1 MNRSWDRSWD
11 RISGLAGRAL
21 LFGSL
26 LSASLTACDGLP
38 IDGAPAES
46 TETQVGVVQAAPTAQ
61 TSPGDPMRARPQDRV
76 TSPVDDGDRVAL
88 AEHVHP
94 MARRDL
100 EVAVAA
106 PEERMDTMMLV
117 LRPDDAQEQA
127 LQELLTA
134 QHDPSSP
141 LYQQWL
147 TPETFAERFGISD
160 SDVAKTTD
168 WLKSHGL
175 TIDQVGS
182 GGRHIF
188 FSGTTG
194 QVEHAFQTAMR
205 MYQVSGEIHRA
216 NATAPQIPRGLAS
229 VVTGVL
235 SLHDFRAAPANRQV
249 PFTKSD
255 NTWYYNGT
263 IQQSALVPGDLATI
277 YNASPLYASGIDGS
291 GQSIAVL
298 GRSNIDLAEV
308 RLFRKTYGLP
318 ANDPQVTVVGK
329 DPGLVCGGD
338 EFEAALDVEYAGA
351 IAKKAT
357 VKFVVAGSTNTTDG
371 IYLAAQYAVAHNVAP
386 IVSLSYGLCERLL
399 GTAGNALMNGLW
411 QQAAAQ
417 GMSVFVSSMDSG
429 AAGCDEMNAKKATGG
444 LGVNGLASTVWNTAV
459 GGTQFDDVS
468 NRSTYWAANNDPVTQ
483 ASALGYIPELAW
495 NESIAGG
502 DLLSSGGGVSSLYAK
517 PAWQFGLG
525 VTSDGKRDLPDLAFA
540 AAVQDPYKLN
550 VDKQVMGAGGT
561 SAATPLFASI
571 MGLVLQKV
579 GQAQGLV
586 NPVLYTLAYNQSYN
600 GGAAVFHDVVKG
612 SNTVPGQTGYAAGPG
627 FDMVT
632 GLGSVDATALVNHW
646 QEGVATSGFQ
656 LVATSPTM
664 SIVPGANTT
673 ASFTLKMNSG
683 SSSAVQ
689 FSVTG
694 LPAGVTSSF
703 APASL
708 ATSGNTTLT
717 ISATASAVSGVY
729 AVKVIGTSGATSS
742 SASVSLTVLTA
753 PSLSLSVSASSLD
766 VAAGASKSLTL
777 STTRGGSFNAAVTL
791 SVAGAAKGITVT
803 LSPTKIAAPGGGS
816 STLTA
821 TVASTVA
828 VGTYAVNVTVIGG
841 GITKTTLV
849 ALNVLPAPSFS
860 LALGPSPLSIA
871 PGATGTVTATTIGNA
886 TFNSAISLK
895 VTGLPKGAT
904 ASMGTISAPGSGSG
918 VLSISV
924 GSAVAPGKYT
934 LTVTATGGGVSK
946 SAALA
951 LQAPGISVSVGAA
964 SIKLKRG
971 SSTSVRV
978 SSTVLGGFSAQVA
991 FSVQGL
997 PADVSATF
1005 SPDTLP
1011 SPGSG
1016 STTLKLTAG
1025 STAVLGAVPLQI
1037 LATATGSLKTAGLA
1051 MTVTK

>member
-1 MNRSWDRSWD
+1 MDRSWDRSWN

-26 LSASLTACDGLP
+26 LSSSLTACDGLP
-38 IDGAPAES
+38 MDAAPAERA
-46 TETQVGVVQAAPTAQ
+46 ETQAGAVQLAPTAQ
-61 TSPGDPMRARPQDRV
+61 TPTGDPMRARPRDRV
-76 TSPVDDGDRVAL
+76 TAPVDDGDRVAL

-94 MARRDL
+94 MARPEL
-100 EVAVAA
+100 EVAVVA
-106 PEERMDTMMLV
+106 PDERMDTMLLV

-141 LYQQWL
+141 LYQKWL
-147 TPETFAERFGISD
+147 TPEAFAERFGISD
-160 SDVAKTTD
+160 ADVAKTTD
-168 WLKSHGL
+168 WLGSHGL
-175 TIDQVGS
+175 AIDQVGN

-188 FSGTTG
+188 FSGTAG

-205 MYQVSGEIHRA
+205 MYQVGDEIHRA
-216 NATAPQIPRGLAS
+216 NALPPQIPRGLAS
-229 VVTGVL
+229 VVTGVV
-235 SLHDFRAAPANRQV
+235 SLHDFRAAPSNRQV

-277 YNASPLYASGIDGS
+277 YNAAPLYAAGIDGS

-308 RLFRKTYGLP
+308 RLFRQTYGLP

-399 GTAGNALMNGLW
+399 GTAGNALINGLW

-468 NRSTYWAANNDPVTQ
+468 KRSTYWAASNDPVTQ

-502 DLLSSGGGVSSLYAK
+502 DLLSSSGGVSSLYAK
-517 PAWQFGLG
+517 PAWQYGLG
-525 VTSDGKRDLPDLAFA
+525 VVADGKRDIPDLAFA

-561 SAATPLFASI
+561 SAATPVFASI
-571 MGLVLQKV
+571 MGLVLQKI
-579 GQAQGLV
+579 GQVQGLV
-586 NPVLYTLAYNQSYN
+586 NPVLYTLAYNQNYN

-612 SNTVPGQTGYAAGPG
+612 NNSVPGQTGYAAGPG

-632 GLGSVDATALVNHW
+632 GLGSVDATQLVNHW
-646 QEGVATSGFQ
+646 QEGLTAPGFQ
-656 LVATSPTM
+656 LAAASPTV
-664 SIVPGANTT
+664 SVVAGANTT
-673 ASFTLKMNSG
+673 ASFTLKTNNGFAST
-683 SSSAVQ
+683 VQ

-694 LPAGVTSSF
+694 LPSGVTSSF

-708 ATSGNTTLT
+708 ATSGTTTLT
-717 ISATASAVSGVY
+717 LSAAASAASGVY
-729 AVKVIGTSGATSS
+729 AVNVVGTSGATSS
-742 SASVSLTVLTA
+742 SASVSLTVVNA
-753 PSLSLSVSASSLD
+753 PSLSLSASASSLD
-766 VAAGASKSLTL
+766 VAAGMSKTLAL
-777 STTRGGSFNAAVTL
+777 STTRGGSFNAAVML
-791 SVAGAAKGITVT
+791 SVSGAAKGIAVT

-816 STLTA
+816 STLTVS
-821 TVASTVA
+821 VASTVA
-828 VGTYAVNVTVIGG
+828 VGTYAVNVTATGG
-841 GITKTTLV
+841 GITKTTPV
-849 ALNVLPAPSFS
+849 AINVLPAPSFS
-860 LALGPSPLSIA
+860 LALSPSPLSIA
-871 PGATGTVTATTIGNA
+871 PGATGTVTATTIGNT

-895 VTGLPKGAT
+895 VTGLPKGVT
-904 ASMGTISAPGSGSG
+904 ASTGTIGAPGSGSG
-918 VLSISV
+918 IVSITV

-946 SAALA
+946 SATLA
-951 LQAPGISVSVGAA
+951 LQAPGISVSVSAA
-964 SIKLKRG
+964 SIKLKQG
-971 SSTSVRV
+971 ASTTIRV
-978 SSTVLGGFSAQVA
+978 SSTALGGFSSQVA

-1005 SPDTLP
+1005 SPATLP

-1016 STTLKLTAG
+1016 STTLKLTAS
-1025 STAVLGAVPLQI
+1025 STAVLGAVPLQV
-1037 LATATGSLKTAGLA
+1037 LATATGSPSTATVA

>member
-1 MNRSWDRSWD
+1 MDRNWDRSCD
-11 RISGLAGRAL
+11 RISGLAGRTL

-26 LSASLTACDGLP
+26 LSFSLTACDGLP
-38 IDGAPAES
+38 MDGAPAES
-46 TETQVGVVQAAPTAQ
+46 TEAQPGAVQPAPTAQ
-61 TSPGDPMRARPQDRV
+61 TLPGDPMRSRPQDRV
-76 TSPVDDGDRVAL
+76 TAPVDDADRVAL

-94 MARRDL
+94 MARQEL

-106 PEERMDTMMLV
+106 PDEPMDTMMLV
-117 LRPDDAQEQA
+117 LRPDDTQEQA
-127 LQELLTA
+127 LQELLAA

-141 LYQQWL
+141 LYQKWL

-160 SDVAKTTD
+160 ADVAKTTD
-168 WLKSHGL
+168 WLKRQGF
-175 TIDQVGS
+175 TIEQVGS

-205 MYQVSGEIHRA
+205 MYQASGEIHRA
-216 NATAPQIPRGLAS
+216 NATPPQIPRGLAP
-229 VVTGVL
+229 VVSGVL
-235 SLHDFRAAPANRQV
+235 SLHDFRATPANREV
-249 PFTKSD
+249 PLTKSD

-263 IQQSALVPGDLATI
+263 IQQSALVPGDLAII
-277 YNASPLYASGIDGS
+277 YNASPIYASGIDGS
-291 GQSIAVL
+291 GQTIAVL
-298 GRSNIDLAEV
+298 GRSNIDLGEV
-308 RLFRKTYGLP
+308 RLFRQTYGLP

-329 DPGLVCGGD
+329 DPGIVCGGD

-371 IYLAAQYAVAHNVAP
+371 IFLAAQYAVTHNVAP
-386 IVSLSYGLCERLL
+386 IVSLSYGLCEHLL
-399 GTAGNALMNGLW
+399 GTAGNALINGLW

-444 LGVNGLASTVWNTAV
+444 LGVNGLGSTVWNTAV

-468 NRSTYWAANNDPVTQ
+468 SRSTYWAASNDPVTK

-502 DLLSSGGGVSSLYAK
+502 DLLASSGGLSSLYAK
-517 PAWQFGLG
+517 PTWQFGLG
-525 VTSDGKRDLPDLAFA
+525 VATDGKRDLPDLAFA

-571 MGLVLQKV
+571 MGLVLQKT

-586 NPVLYTLAYNQSYN
+586 NPVLYTLAYNQNYN

-612 SNTVPGQTGYAAGPG
+612 DNTVPGQAGYPAGPG

-632 GLGSVDATALVNHW
+632 GLGSVDVAQLVNHW
-646 QEGVATSGFQ
+646 QEGLAAPGFQ
-656 LVATSPTM
+656 LAAASP
-664 SIVPGANTT
+664 SLSVVSGASAT
-673 ASFTLKMNSG
+673 ASFSLKMNNG
-683 SSSAVQ
+683 FSSAVQ

-717 ISATASAVSGVY
+717 ISAAASVVAGVY
-729 AVKVIGTSGATSS
+729 TVNVIGTSGEISR
-742 SASVSLTVLTA
+742 SAPVSLTVVNS
-753 PSLSLSVSASSLD
+753 PSLSLSVAAPSLD
-766 VAAGASKSLTL
+766 VAAGASKTLTL
-777 STTRGGSFNAAVTL
+777 TTTRSNGFNAAVTL
-791 SVAGAAKGITVT
+791 SVLGAAKGITVT
-803 LSPTKIAAPGGGS
+803 LSPTKIAAPGAGS
-816 STLTA
+816 GTLTA
-821 TVASTVA
+821 TVAATVA
-828 VGTYAVNVTVIGG
+828 AGTYAVNVTATGG
-841 GITKTTLV
+841 GVTKTELV
-849 ALNVLPAPSFS
+849 AINVLPAPSFS
-860 LALGPSPLSIA
+860 LALGAPSLTIA
-871 PGATGTVTATTIGNA
+871 LGGTGTVTATTIGNVS
-886 TFNSAISLK
+886 FNSPVSLK

-904 ASMGTISAPGSGSG
+904 ASTGAINAPGSGS
-918 VLSISV
+918 SILGITI
-924 GSAVAPGKYT
+924 GSAVVLGKYT
-934 LTVTATGGGVSK
+934 LAVTATGGGVSK
-946 SAALA
+946 TVTLT
-951 LQAPGISVSVGAA
+951 LQLPGISLSVGAA
-964 SIKLKRG
+964 SIKLKQG
-971 SSTSVRV
+971 GSTSLRV
-978 SSTVLGGFSAQVA
+978 SSAASGGFGSQVA

-997 PADVSATF
+997 PADVSAIF
-1005 SPDTLP
+1005 SPATLP
-1011 SPGSG
+1011 SPGNG
-1016 STTLKLTAG
+1016 NTTLKLTAS
-1025 STAVLGAVPLQI
+1025 STATLGAVSLTVT
-1037 LATATGSLKTAGLA
+1037 ATATGLTKTVAVA